1 MYPLRITPTEAQRST
16 ITKKD
21 KVSRPCGFL
30 SPPEAR
36 PATVP
41 SPEWI
46 SKNCDP
52 FRYGQPWRRSPNAIS
67 QASISSIL
75 PHSPP
80 VDLLLRRFR
89 RPSPP
94 PPSPQGGARAEEEL
108 GKRTPLPLPT
118 LQPAASPLDPPP
130 CVSPGEFSPFSPP
143 LAKNFRQRKGDTATL
158 SFSPLSQEASLEG
171 SLPASPS
178 MPNSKRRAP
187 LALAG
192 AGVRRGA
199 ARTVI

>member
-1 MYPLRITPTEAQRST
+1 MDRKHEVEPLLNIPRYVRSMYPLRITPTEAQRST

-67 QASISSIL
+67 QASISSFLTRRLWIFFAL
-75 PHSPP
+75 PPP
-80 VDLLLRRFR
+80 V
-89 RPSPP
+89 SPP
-94 PPSPQGGARAEEEL
+94 PPPQGGARAEEDSAR
-108 GKRTPLPLPT
+108 KKDSSSTPHSPKGGLPPRS
-118 LQPAASPLDPPP
+118 ASL
-130 CVSPGEFSPFSPP
+130 CLSRGI
-143 LAKNFRQRKGDTATL
+143 L
-158 SFSPLSQEASLEG
+158 SF
-171 SLPASPS
+171 
-178 MPNSKRRAP
+178 
-187 LALAG
+187 LA
-192 AGVRRGA
+192 A
-199 ARTVI
+199 ARQKLPPEKR